1 MTAETCNHKEANMP
15 KNILSALLTAVI
27 AIVVAP
33 VAYAHTGGTPIMSF
47 SAGFTHPLGGIDHLL
62 AMTAVGLWSG
72 QIRGRTIWL
81 APLGFMS
88 FMAVGGSLGILD
100 TGFPFVELGIVAS
113 VLIFGVLVTMATKPP
128 VWLGL
133 AAVFGFALFHGY
145 AHGAEMHEDASAA
158 LYGTGFVLATGLLHL
173 LGIALARGLQHV
185 KLTRVVQGLGASIV
199 VGGFAL
205 LMI

>member
-1 MTAETCNHKEANMP
+1 MTKKLLPGLLA
-15 KNILSALLTAVI
+15 ALAAMSI
-27 AIVVAP
+27 APIAH
-33 VAYAHTGGTPIMSF
+33 AHTGGTPTMSF
-47 SAGFTHPLGGIDHLL
+47 IAGFSHPLGGLDHLL
-62 AMTAVGLWSG
+62 AMIAVGLWSG
-72 QIRGRTIWL
+72 QIGGRTIWL

-88 FMAVGGSLGILD
+88 FMAVGGTLGILG

-128 VWLGL
+128 AWLGI

-145 AHGAEMHEDASAA
+145 AHGAEMHEDASGLHYAA
-158 LYGTGFVLATGLLHL
+158 GFVLATGLLHL
-173 LGIALARGLQHV
+173 LGIAMARGLQHI
-185 KLTRVVQGLGASIV
+185 KLTRVVQGLGAGIV